1 MTISESE
8 NDLQK
13 RKKEQKEIEN
23 GILKA
28 IADFTDEYDWPEGV
42 DASEMQLLITQLARS
57 AAHLRESNAADDK
70 KYVPVKKF
78 NAKY

>member
-1 MTISESE
+1 MTISDCEE
-8 NDLQK
+8 ELLK

-28 IADFTDEYDWPEGV
+28 IADFTDDDDWPEGV

-57 AAHLRESNAADDK
+57 AAHLRESNAADAE
-70 KYVPVKKF
+70 KYVPVKRVNTK
-78 NAKY
+78 

>member
-1 MTISESE
+1 MTISDYESE
-8 NDLQK
+8 LLK

-28 IADFTDEYDWPEGV
+28 IADFTDENDWPEGS

-57 AAHLRESNAADDK
+57 AAHLRESIAIEDDK
-70 KYVPVKKF
+70 YIPVKRN
-78 NAKY
+78 NAK